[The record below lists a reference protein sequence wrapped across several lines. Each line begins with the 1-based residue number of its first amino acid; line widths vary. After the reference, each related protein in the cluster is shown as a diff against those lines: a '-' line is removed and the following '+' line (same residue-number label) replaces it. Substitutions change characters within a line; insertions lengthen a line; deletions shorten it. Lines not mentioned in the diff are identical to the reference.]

1 MSIQSFPISARH
13 TIFFILLFIV
23 TFALAF
29 IGLLIPLVAP
39 LSAPPLQAGLV
50 APQDIQ
56 APRAITYQSN
66 LLTEEQREAAA
77 LAVPPVYSPPDT
89 SIARS
94 QLERLQATLAYISTV
109 RADTYST
116 PEQKINDLTALE
128 DIQMHQ
134 DLATSLLALSDLRW
148 QAIQQEAIVV
158 LEQVMRS
165 TIREDRLDDVRRTL
179 PTLVSLSLSE
189 DQAAIVA
196 KLVDAFIAPNSFYS
210 EELTNAAR
218 QKARLSVSPVT
229 KSFKAG
235 ETIVQRGSVIT
246 SNDLEALQEFG
257 LVQSQHGWK
266 DFASAAMLAFLAIVF
281 VSFYLRRNPKLIQ
294 DVRSLTLIAFLFLIF
309 LIGARLLIP
318 GHTLIPY
325 IFPFAAYGMC
335 VAVLVGI
342 EPALITTSILAI
354 LAAYGLPFAL
364 ELVAY
369 YTIGSFFGILTLGRA
384 RRVMYFIFAG
394 AAVAASGLATSVIY
408 RLPEPATDLVGL
420 TSIGGAALLNGFASA
435 GLTIALQLVLAQF
448 LGMTTALQLMEIS
461 RPDHPLLQYLLR
473 SAPGTYQHSLQ
484 VANLA
489 EQAAER
495 IGADTLLTRVG
506 ALYHD
511 IGKAKNPAFFIEN
524 QVIGNINPH
533 DDLDP
538 ISSAQTV
545 IRHVPDGLELA
556 RKHRLPKRIQDF
568 IGEHHGTMITRYQYA
583 NALKATNG
591 NENQI
596 DKEQFRYPGP
606 KPRSRETAILMLA
619 DGCEARVRAEGP
631 KDEKELREIIRSVV
645 EHRLSQGELEHT
657 SLTMQDMTD
666 LVDSFT
672 ATLRGMYHPRI
683 EYPKLESAIPSSI
696 DSSPTVPFR
705 AKNTSETAVPVETES
720 HATQLGAQR

>member
-1 MSIQSFPISARH
+1 MSIQSSPRVTRLAF
-13 TIFFILLFIV
+13 FFILLFFV
-23 TFALAF
+23 TFALTF

-39 LSAPPLQAGLV
+39 LSTPPMQAGLV
-50 APQDIQ
+50 AQQDIQ
-56 APRAITYQSN
+56 APQPITYQSN

-77 LAVPPVYSPPDT
+77 RAVPPVYSPPDT

-94 QLERLQATLAYISTV
+94 QLERLQAALTYISTV

-116 PEQKINDLTALE
+116 PEQKFNDLSALE

-134 DLATSLLALSDLRW
+134 ELATRLLALSDLRW

-165 TIREDRLDDVRRTL
+165 TIREDRLDDVQRTL
-179 PTLVSLSLSE
+179 PTLVSLSLTE
-189 DQAAIVA
+189 DQAVIVV
-196 KLVDAFIAPNSFYS
+196 KLVEAFVAPNSFYS

-246 SNDLEALQEFG
+246 PNDLEALQEFG
-257 LVQSQHGWK
+257 LVQPQHGWK
-266 DFASAAMLAFLAIVF
+266 DFASAALLAFLALVF
-281 VSFYLRRNPKLIQ
+281 ASFYLRRNYKLIQ
-294 DVRSLTLIAFLFLIF
+294 DMRSLTLIAILFLTF
-309 LIGARLLIP
+309 LIGSRLLIP

-325 IFPFAAYGMC
+325 IFPFAAYGMS

-342 EPALITTSILAI
+342 EPALVTTSILAI
-354 LAAYGLPFAL
+354 LAAYGLPYAL
-364 ELVAY
+364 ELAAY

-384 RRVMYFIFAG
+384 RRLMYFIFAG
-394 AAVAASGLATSVIY
+394 AAVAASGIATSVIY
-408 RLPEPATDLVGL
+408 RLPEPTTDLVGL

-435 GLTIALQLVLAQF
+435 GLTIVLQFVLAQF

-511 IGKAKNPAFFIEN
+511 VGKAKNPAYFIEN
-524 QVIGNINPH
+524 QVIGNVNPH

-538 ISSAQTV
+538 ISSAKTV
-545 IRHVPDGLELA
+545 IHHVPDGLELA
-556 RKHRLPKRIQDF
+556 RKNRLPKRIQDF

-583 NALKATNG
+583 NALKVTNG

-619 DGCEARVRAEGP
+619 DGCEARVRAERP

-645 EHRLSQGELEHT
+645 EHRLSQGELVHT
-657 SLTMQDMTD
+657 NLTLQDMAD

-683 EYPKLESAIPSSI
+683 EYPQLESATPPSI
-696 DSSPTVPFR
+696 DTSPTAPLM
-705 AKNTSETAVPVETES
+705 AKNTFDAAIPVES
-720 HATQLGAQR
+720 DSQANQLGAKR